1 MASIYLTLN
10 AHHIPGTV
18 ESTLCAFSDLII
30 TTLFIIPTY
39 EEKTTDSY

>member
-10 AHHIPGTV
+10 AHHTLGTV
-18 ESTLCAFSDLII
+18 ESTLRAFSDLII